1 MCSPVTLSQISLI
14 KLSISAPQNI
24 LFMLNQF
31 QNFMSASS
39 TPVFIP
45 EFFVRDIG
53 GPSLNRIKGCTVCR
67 AVCLHSVHQDYLP
80 TNQILIRYLYSIK
93 QLLQLSVML
102 ETFSNWE
109 QLAEVHLI
117 SSLQGTNCKH
127 LAYITSMSPYE
138 TFQKSLQ
145 FPLHAPM
152 YTKAFLQHQISCEL
166 MNE

>member
-67 AVCLHSVHQDYLP
+67 AVCLQCKLGLFANKPNTY
-80 TNQILIRYLYSIK
+80 QILIEHQAALAIIYHVGNFQ
-93 QLLQLSVML
+93 QL
-102 ETFSNWE
+102 
-109 QLAEVHLI
+109 
-117 SSLQGTNCKH
+117 GTTC
-127 LAYITSMSPYE
+127 
-138 TFQKSLQ
+138 
-145 FPLHAPM
+145 
-152 YTKAFLQHQISCEL
+152 
-166 MNE
+166 